1 MFEAKPVQAFSRFIT
16 STSTGGGEL
25 FVNRRSRFPFRVRLQ
40 QLARIEA
47 RLVKPEK
54 FMWPVWAHSLI
65 DNGVK
70 TGECGSA
77 ISFFFQAKPLLE
89 ERLVAPMRRCIFIR
103 CQLIVSFNRALV
115 VLRVGRGHFE
125 KNVALAANC
134 FAFFPRASRAV

>member
-25 FVNRRSRFPFRVRLQ
+25 FVNRRGRLPLGVSFQ
-40 QLARIEA
+40 QLSGIES

-65 DNGVK
+65 DNRVK

-77 ISFFFQAKPLLE
+77 ISFF
-89 ERLVAPMRRCIFIR
+89 
-103 CQLIVSFNRALV
+103 S
-115 VLRVGRGHFE
+115 
-125 KNVALAANC
+125 
-134 FAFFPRASRAV
+134 